1 MIIAERKPMEEIKQ
15 LIAPYK
21 RVLVAGCGTCVTV
34 CWAGGEKEVAML
46 ASQLRLARSA
56 EGSEISV
63 LEATVE
69 RQCEREMVAEIKDK
83 VAEVEAVISLACGS
97 GVQTM
102 AEMFEDKPVF
112 PGVNT
117 TFIGMPEKEGLWVE
131 MCGACGDCFLDRTG
145 GVCPIVRC
153 AKGLLNGPCGGTR
166 KGGKCEIDPDKDCA
180 WVLIYRRLEK
190 QGRLDVMRKY
200 YAPKNY
206 RAVKRPGKVQALKA

>member
-1 MIIAERKPMEEIKQ
+1 MIIAERKPMEEIRQ
-15 LIAPYK
+15 LLAPYRK
-21 RVLVAGCGTCVTV
+21 VLVAGCGTCVTV
-34 CWAGGEKEVAML
+34 CWAGGEKEVGIL
-46 ASQLRLARSA
+46 ASQLRLARGA

-83 VAEVEAVISLACGS
+83 VAEADAIISLACGS

-117 TFIGMPEKEGLWVE
+117 TFIGMPEREGLWVE

-145 GVCPIVRC
+145 GVCPVVRC

-166 KGGKCEIDPDKDCA
+166 KGGKCEIDADKDCA
-180 WVLIYRRLEK
+180 WVLIHRRLEK

-206 RAVKRPGKVQALKA
+206 RAVKRPGKVQAAKA

>member
-1 MIIAERKPMEEIKQ
+1 MIIAERKPMEEIQQ

-21 RVLVAGCGTCVTV
+21 RVLVAGCQTCVAV
-34 CWAGGEKEVAML
+34 CWAGGEKEVGIL
-46 ASQLRLARSA
+46 ASQLRLARGA

-83 VAEVEAVISLACGS
+83 VAEAEAVISLACGS

-117 TFIGMPEKEGLWVE
+117 TFIGMPEREGLWVE

-166 KGGKCEIDPDKDCA
+166 RGGKCEIDPDKDCA
-180 WVLIYRRLEK
+180 WVLIHRRLEK

-206 RAVKRPGKVQALKA
+206 RAVKRPGKVQAAKA

>member
-1 MIIAERKPMEEIKQ
+1 MIIAERKPMEEIQQ

-21 RVLVAGCGTCVTV
+21 RVLVAGCQTCVAV
-34 CWAGGEKEVAML
+34 CWAGGEKEVGIL
-46 ASQLRLARSA
+46 ASQLRLARGA

-83 VAEVEAVISLACGS
+83 VAEAEAVISLACGS

-117 TFIGMPEKEGLWVE
+117 TFIGMPEREGLWVE

-166 KGGKCEIDPDKDCA
+166 RGGKCEIDPDKDCA
-180 WVLIYRRLEK
+180 WVLIHRRLEK
-190 QGRLDVMRKY
+190 QDRLDVMRKY

-206 RAVKRPGKVQALKA
+206 RAVKRPGKVQAAKA

>member
-1 MIIAERKPMEEIKQ
+1 MIIAERKPMQEIRQ

-56 EGSEISV
+56 EDSKLSV
-63 LEATVE
+63 VEATVE

-102 AEMFEDKPVF
+102 AEMFEDKPVL

-117 TFIGMPEKEGLWVE
+117 TFIGMPEREGLWVE

-190 QGRLDVMRKY
+190 QGRLDAMRRY

-206 RAVKRPGKVQALKA
+206 RAVKRPGKVQAAKA

>member
-1 MIIAERKPMEEIKQ
+1 MIIAERKPMEEIRQ

-21 RVLVAGCGTCVTV
+21 KVLVAGCGTCVTV

-56 EGSEISV
+56 EGREISV

-83 VAEVEAVISLACGS
+83 VAEVDAVLSLACGS

-117 TFIGMPEKEGLWVE
+117 IFIGMPEREGLWVE

-145 GVCPIVRC
+145 GICPIVRC

-166 KGGKCEIDPDKDCA
+166 KGGKCEIDPEKDCA

-190 QGRLDVMRKY
+190 QGRLDVMRQY

-206 RAVKRPGKVQALKA
+206 RAVKRPGKVQAVKA

>member
-1 MIIAERKPMEEIKQ
+1 MIIAERKPMEEIRK
-15 LIAPYK
+15 LIAPYR
-21 RVLVAGCGTCVTV
+21 RVLVAGCETCVAV
-34 CWAGGEKEVAML
+34 CWAGGEKEVGIL

-56 EGSEISV
+56 EGSEISI

-69 RQCEREMVAEIKDK
+69 RQCEREMVEEIEDK

-206 RAVKRPGKVQALKA
+206 RAVKRPGKVQAAKA